1 MSGAVL
7 LIDGDCD
14 TREILRALLTWKG
27 HQVLESESADDGVR
41 LADNEQPGVII
52 TEYLIPPGRRGRC
65 VVEELRLNPRTAPIP
80 TIVFTSNRSPES
92 RYRVEA
98 AGALFLGKP
107 ASPLTVLEAIR
118 RLVPAVSQ

>member
-7 LIDGDCD
+7 LIDGDGD

-27 HQVLESESADDGVR
+27 HRVLESESADDGLR
-41 LADNEQPGVII
+41 LANDDPPGVVV

-65 VVEELRLNPRTAPIP
+65 VVEELRQNPRTASIP
-80 TIVFTSNRSPES
+80 TIVFTSNRSAES

-98 AGALFLGKP
+98 AGALYLGKP

-118 RLVPAVSQ
+118 RLISAVSQ